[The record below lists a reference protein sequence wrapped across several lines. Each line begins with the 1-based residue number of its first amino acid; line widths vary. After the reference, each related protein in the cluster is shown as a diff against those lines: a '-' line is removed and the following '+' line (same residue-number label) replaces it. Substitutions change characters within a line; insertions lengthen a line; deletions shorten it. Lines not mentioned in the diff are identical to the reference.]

1 MTTTDRGTKPT
12 STRGDGLRATDAG
25 TGASP
30 SADPSEADPSEADP
44 SEADPSEA
52 GPTGRGAVPT
62 GTGAVPRS
70 PLVVLAAATATHGTG
85 RDGDIPLPRL
95 PGFVESAFS
104 PLVYEVAARC
114 LTGRQDGGTSRA
126 SEAANGG
133 GSRTAV
139 ALASLMGDTTTAD
152 LASRRVVSGRVH
164 NPLLFM
170 QATPNSVLGH
180 LSREFG
186 ITGQMFSV
194 STFGDPVTELLD
206 MADLL
211 LEDPELDQVLVVG
224 VELGGGERWAA
235 VHRELSAEDGR
246 PVPDLPASAAL
257 AVAVL
262 LGRPGPGAHSGAGTP
277 MTIGPTETF
286 AGERS
291 AAAPHAGSVQGLFD
305 LADAHRRLPRD
316 TERDETESHAHQ

>member
-1 MTTTDRGTKPT
+1 MTHTDLGTKAET
-12 STRGDGLRATDAG
+12 LAAHRTETRAADRTGPPAAGAT
-25 TGASP
+25 ASRP
-30 SADPSEADPSEADP
+30 AL
-44 SEADPSEA
+44 
-52 GPTGRGAVPT
+52 G
-62 GTGAVPRS
+62 
-70 PLVVLAAATATHGTG
+70 VLAAATATHGTG

-114 LTGRQDGGTSRA
+114 LTERPAGGTSRSDGA
-126 SEAANGG
+126 GSGE

-170 QATPNSVLGH
+170 QATANSVLGH

-186 ITGQMFSV
+186 ITGQMFSL
-194 STFGDPVTELLD
+194 STLDDPVTELLA

-211 LEDPELDQVLVVG
+211 LEDPELDRVLVVG

-235 VHRELSAEDGR
+235 VHRELSADHGR
-246 PVPDLPASAAL
+246 PVPDLPASAAV
-257 AVAVL
+257 AAAVL
-262 LGRPGPGAHSGAGTP
+262 LGRPGSGTP
-277 MTIGPTETF
+277 MTTAPTQPY
-286 AGERS
+286 AGDNS
-291 AAAPHAGSVQGLFD
+291 ATAPHTGSVQGLFD
-305 LADAHRRLPRD
+305 LADAHCRLLRD
-316 TERDETESHAHQ
+316 GDRDETETHAHQ

>member
-1 MTTTDRGTKPT
+1 MTTTDKHRKATSARGAETRSAGTSEPT
-12 STRGDGLRATDAG
+12 STGESEPTAAGGSGPASASRDEPEPAGKVTPRA
-25 TGASP
+25 
-30 SADPSEADPSEADP
+30 
-44 SEADPSEA
+44 
-52 GPTGRGAVPT
+52 
-62 GTGAVPRS
+62 
-70 PLVVLAAATATHGTG
+70 PLAVLAGATATHGTG

-114 LTGRQDGGTSRA
+114 LTGRPGGGTSRC
-126 SEAANGG
+126 EAESGE

-139 ALASLMGDTTTAD
+139 VLVSLMGDTTTAD

-170 QATPNSVLGH
+170 QATANSVLGH

-186 ITGQMFSV
+186 ITGQMFSL
-194 STFGDPVTELLD
+194 STLDDPVTELLA

-235 VHRELSAEDGR
+235 VHRELSAGNGR
-246 PVPDLPASAAL
+246 AVPDLPASAAL
-257 AVAVL
+257 AAAVL
-262 LGRPGPGAHSGAGTP
+262 LGRPDAGAGPDAGAHPGSGALMP
-277 MTIGPTETF
+277 IRSPETY

-291 AAAPHAGSVQGLFD
+291 AAAPHNGSIQGLFD
-305 LADAHRRLPRD
+305 LAAAHRRLSRD
-316 TERDETESHAHQ
+316 GERDETESHAHQ